1 MSESMNPREP
11 GAGREGGR
19 ERWAAAAIGALFIA
33 IAISIPVASSGPLGL
48 GAWIVVGLI
57 AGLGLE
63 AIVSAVRNRRCL
75 LSRIGP
81 LP

>member
-1 MSESMNPREP
+1 MKPSER

-33 IAISIPVASSGPLGL
+33 VAVSIPIASAGPLGL
-48 GAWIVVGLI
+48 AAWFAVGLI

-63 AIVSAVRNRRCL
+63 AVVSAVRNRRCL

>member
-1 MSESMNPREP
+1 MNESTKPREP
-11 GAGREGGR
+11 GTGREGSR
-19 ERWAAAAIGALFIA
+19 ERWAATAIGALFVA
-33 IAISIPVASSGPLGL
+33 IAISIPVAASGPLGL
-48 GAWIVVGLI
+48 GAWFAVGVI

-63 AIVSAVRNRRCL
+63 ALVSAARNRRCL